1 MVIGSWPERPE
12 LAERCNLLDL
22 PDVTGVPLLGA
33 VPEGA
38 GRLDPPAFRAAAPQ
52 WLAPRLEGVW
62 DAEAFHTR
70 EAPSRAR

>member
-1 MVIGSWPERPE
+1 M
-12 LAERCNLLDL
+12 
-22 PDVTGVPLLGA
+22 PLLGA

-38 GRLDPPAFRAAAPQ
+38 GHLDPTAFRSAAPH

-62 DAEAFHTR
+62 DAEAFHAR